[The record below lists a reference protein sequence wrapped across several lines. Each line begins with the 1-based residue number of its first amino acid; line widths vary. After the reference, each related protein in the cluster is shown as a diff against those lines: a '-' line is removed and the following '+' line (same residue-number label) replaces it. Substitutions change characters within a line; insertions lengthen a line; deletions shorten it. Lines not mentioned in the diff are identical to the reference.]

1 MCTLL
6 LIGAGRIGSTI
17 LRDMVRRGYEVIV
30 LSRSEERLK
39 ELKKEYGVSGV
50 LGNALSKHVLED
62 VINKH
67 NIKYVLTAL
76 PGRIAFNVIR
86 NLIDIGVNIIDVSFY
101 PEDIFKLDD
110 LAKRKNVIVVPDAG
124 IAPGLSNILAG
135 KIYSEMESI
144 DSIEIY
150 VGGVSKDKE
159 APLGLAGTWSIDD
172 LLDEYIRPTRLI
184 EEGEVKVVDPLSI
197 TGTVR
202 IPGLGTFEYFVS
214 DGLRTMTK
222 TLREVKK
229 LVEYTIRYPGH
240 VTVMRELRRLGLL
253 NDREIQINDVKINV
267 RKVIVKLLEEALSK
281 NTRDK
286 VILYVKGAGLK
297 NGSSRVVEYLLH
309 QEYDEREKKSAMAK
323 TTAYSFTAIANLIV
337 KGRINYTGVYP
348 PEYIGMDRKLY
359 DQVLKDL
366 LGRGIEIIE
375 VYG

>member
-6 LIGAGRIGSTI
+6 LIGAGRIGSII

-150 VGGVSKDKE
+150 VGGVAKDKG

-253 NDREIQINDVKINV
+253 NDREIQINDGKINV

-281 NTRDK
+281 NTRDR

-309 QEYDEREKKSAMAK
+309 QEYDEREKISAMAK

-337 KGRINYTGVYP
+337 KGRISYTGVYP